1 MLRRA
6 SPFSPMSVDLS
17 AQPGG
22 VYYVHVKG
30 ASVDDNYT
38 IAKK

>member
-1 MLRRA
+1 
-6 SPFSPMSVDLS
+6 VDLS